1 MAKLD
6 PKGATK
12 SDDGDDSITSA
23 RTIALGES
31 IKAEILPFT
40 DADYYKVTISPDV
53 ARSLR
58 VILRKSN
65 VVTEVVIY
73 DQNENVIER
82 KFDMSNP
89 TLSFSLQR
97 PSGSHFYISVAS
109 QGLPS
114 VYSLTPQQGTYEL
127 LVRAE

>member
-1 MAKLD
+1 LGDAIGAIGDPEAIAKLD
-6 PKGATK
+6 PNGATK

-23 RTIALGES
+23 RTIALGEP

-40 DADYYKVTISPDV
+40 DKDYYKVPISPDV

-73 DQNENVIER
+73 DQNEKVIER
-82 KFDMSNP
+82 KFEMSNP
-89 TLSFSLQR
+89 TPL
-97 PSGSHFYISVAS
+97 
-109 QGLPS
+109 
-114 VYSLTPQQGTYEL
+114 
-127 LVRAE
+127 